1 MGGEFVSLPSGRLE
15 GVAPWEGSSI
25 TLQIYEKSE
34 AEQKNWFFFYAEMEI
49 LSKNMIE
56 QVLFAFVLA

>member
-15 GVAPWEGSSI
+15 GVLHGRGVLLRCKY
-25 TLQIYEKSE
+25 T
-34 AEQKNWFFFYAEMEI
+34 KNRKQNKRIDSFFYAEMEI